1 MKALSEK
8 GMLLVL
14 DPCRRLSDVIGCS
27 SSSFCLGSG
36 PGGVIYEWMMVMI
49 MTMMMMIIFCRNWDA
64 SSTYIFLG
72 RVRTGELRG
81 ARH

>member
-8 GMLLVL
+8 GMLLVS